1 VTRPNQ
7 FSNGASADG
16 AVPPVLPSIPL
27 SAEAAR
33 VADGSV
39 GDLVK
44 EATAHVS
51 TLIRSEMELAKSE
64 LSGEAKKAAKGSIF
78 FIVALTI
85 VLFSSFFF
93 FFFVVELLNQWLL
106 PWASNLIVFAGML
119 VTAGI
124 FAFLGWTKVRKLHA
138 PEKTISSFK
147 DTAAALSK
155 RG

>member
-1 VTRPNQ
+1 VTRPNTA
-7 FSNGASADG
+7 SNGST

-27 SAEAAR
+27 SSEAAR
-33 VADGSV
+33 LPDGSV
-39 GDLVK
+39 GGLVK

-51 TLIRSEMELAKSE
+51 TLIRSEMELAKLE
-64 LSGEAKKAAKGSIF
+64 LTGEVKKAAKGSIF

-119 VTAGI
+119 VTAGV
-124 FAFLGWTKVRKLHA
+124 FAFLGWTKVKKLHA

>member
-1 VTRPNQ
+1 VTRPNTV
-7 FSNGASADG
+7 SNGSS

-27 SAEAAR
+27 SSEAAR
-33 VADGSV
+33 LPDGSV
-39 GDLVK
+39 GGLVK

-64 LSGEAKKAAKGSIF
+64 LSVEVKKAAKGSIF
-78 FIVALTI
+78 FVVALTI
-85 VLFSSFFF
+85 ALFSSFFF

-106 PWASNLIVFAGML
+106 PWASNLIVFVGML
-119 VTAGI
+119 ATAGV
-124 FAFLGWTKVRKLHA
+124 FALLGWMKVRKLQA
-138 PEKTISSFK
+138 PERTISSFK

>member
-1 VTRPNQ
+1 MTRPNQ
-7 FSNGASADG
+7 FSNGTSVDG

-27 SAEAAR
+27 SSEAAR
-33 VADGSV
+33 LPDGSV
-39 GDLVK
+39 GGLVK

-64 LSGEAKKAAKGSIF
+64 LTGEVKKAAKGSIF
-78 FIVALTI
+78 FVLALVI
-85 VLFSSFFF
+85 VLFSTFYFFA
-93 FFFVVELLNQWLL
+93 FVVELLNQWLL
-106 PWASNLIVFAGML
+106 PWASNLIVFVGML
-119 VTAGI
+119 VTAGV
-124 FAFLGWTKVRKLHA
+124 FAFLGWLKVKKLRA